1 MRSGGIERTTDP
13 VRAAKRVVRRLSE
26 EERERIRVVAC
37 EERFKDRTPYEIVA
51 ILLDEG
57 SYLASVSTFY
67 RILRAAGLIH
77 HRGNCRPGH
86 KQGRPEELKATG
98 PN

>member
-1 MRSGGIERTTDP
+1 MELIEEAVT
-13 VRAAKRVVRRLSE
+13 AGARLFK
-26 EERERIRVVAC
+26 AC

-67 RILRAAGLIH
+67 RILSTSVAIPGRGTSRAVL
-77 HRGNCRPGH
+77 RN
-86 KQGRPEELKATG
+86 
-98 PN
+98 

>member
-1 MRSGGIERTTDP
+1 
-13 VRAAKRVVRRLSE
+13 VVRRLSE

-37 EERFKDRTPYEIVA
+37 EERFKDRTPYKIVA

-77 HRGNCRPGH
+77 HRGNSRPGH